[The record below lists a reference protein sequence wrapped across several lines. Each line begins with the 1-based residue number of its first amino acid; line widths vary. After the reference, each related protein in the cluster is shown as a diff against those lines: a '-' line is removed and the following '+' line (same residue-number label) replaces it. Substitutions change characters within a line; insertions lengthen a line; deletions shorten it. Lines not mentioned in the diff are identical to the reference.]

1 MIFKIYA
8 DLLIS
13 GDKFW
18 VDIPIK
24 NDTKNK
30 VDAVLKQYVVEEGKV
45 ISIEKLDVEEG
56 AEVTFDEV
64 LLVLNAHQ

>member
-18 VDIPIK
+18 IDIPTK

-30 VDAVLKQYVVEEGKV
+30 VDTVLKQYVVDLHITEEQYTIITGQAYV
-45 ISIEKLDVEEG
+45 
-56 AEVTFDEV
+56 A
-64 LLVLNAHQ
+64 

>member
-18 VDIPIK
+18 VDIPTK

-30 VDAVLKQYVVEEGKV
+30 VDAVLKQYVVDLHITEEQY
-45 ISIEKLDVEEG
+45 
-56 AEVTFDEV
+56 
-64 LLVLNAHQ
+64 LLITGQAYVAQAWFLYSKERWT

>member
-13 GDKFW
+13 GDKLW
-18 VDIPIK
+18 VDVPTK

-30 VDAVLKQYVVEEGKV
+30 VDAVLKQYVVDLVITEEQY
-45 ISIEKLDVEEG
+45 
-56 AEVTFDEV
+56 
-64 LLVLNAHQ
+64 LLITGQAYVA

>member
-30 VDAVLKQYVVEEGKV
+30 VDAVLKQYVVDSV
-45 ISIEKLDVEEG
+45 ITEDQY
-56 AEVTFDEV
+56 
-64 LLVLNAHQ
+64 LLITGQAYVA

>member
-13 GDKFW
+13 GDKVW
-18 VDIPIK
+18 SDVPTK

-30 VDAVLKQYVVEEGKV
+30 VDAVLKQYVVDSHITEEQYTLITGQAYV
-45 ISIEKLDVEEG
+45 
-56 AEVTFDEV
+56 A
-64 LLVLNAHQ
+64 